1 MLSVVHTQII
11 WAVFTVNHCLHR
23 YAITV
28 WYFDADERARAKEK
42 YLTSKKSCIS
52 ILSIISGVSD
62 TVLHYLVFLCAGA
75 GEKGVKVE
83 LGKPSDPS

>member
-1 MLSVVHTQII
+1 M
-11 WAVFTVNHCLHR
+11 
-23 YAITV
+23 

-42 YLTSKKSCIS
+42 YLTSKTSCIF
-52 ILSIISGVSD
+52 ILSIVSGVSD
-62 TVLHYLVFLCAGA
+62 TVLHYLAFLCAGA

>member
-1 MLSVVHTQII
+1 MLNPHPPSTRKQLLTHPHLSHLSRTWSII
-11 WAVFTVNHCLHR
+11 SGLSLPEMSILTSSSLSR

-42 YLTSKKSCIS
+42 YLTGS
-52 ILSIISGVSD
+52 
-62 TVLHYLVFLCAGA
+62 

-83 LGKPSDPS
+83 LNKPSDPS